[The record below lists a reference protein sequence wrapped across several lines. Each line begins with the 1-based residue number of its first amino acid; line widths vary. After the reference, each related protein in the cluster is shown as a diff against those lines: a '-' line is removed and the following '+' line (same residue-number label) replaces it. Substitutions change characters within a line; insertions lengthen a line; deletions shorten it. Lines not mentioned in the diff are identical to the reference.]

1 MSHDE
6 PMSTPK
12 ETPPANEDRVT
23 VDPHPPGRERERVE
37 RRPDKPDD
45 GPEAEPA
52 PDSPEA
58 EVASHSE

>member
-1 MSHDE
+1 MD
-6 PMSTPK
+6 PK
-12 ETPPANEDRVT
+12 QAPPANEDRET
-23 VDPHPPGRERERVE
+23 VDPHPPGVDPERRE

-45 GPEAEPA
+45 GPEAES